1 MKKITIEKG
10 LVSLINHN
18 VKAKCPERRIVIDLE
33 TMQIKTH
40 PTFTDSEHHGN
51 WIKET
56 ETGEI
61 ICGELEL
68 YDENGGA
75 IGYNTVSRKSL
86 IDAAK
91 RELSENGIDYKEA

>member
-1 MKKITIEKG
+1 MKKITVARG

-18 VKAKCPERRIVIDLE
+18 VKAKCPETRIVIDLE

-56 ETGEI
+56 ETGKI

-68 YDENGGA
+68 YDENGSA
-75 IGYNTVSRKSL
+75 IGYNHVTRQSL

-91 RELSENGIDYKEA
+91 RELAENGIDCEEA